1 MEVAH
6 SLNIIINI
14 SNILLQLFSNY
25 FHIAIN
31 LTKIESVYIIQTVF
45 IDVDMYNCSFRS
57 SNYEC
62 CLPMITVCH
71 LLHHLSR

>member
-31 LTKIESVYIIQTVF
+31 LTKIESVYIYKLSLLMLI
-45 IDVDMYNCSFRS
+45 C
-57 SNYEC
+57 
-62 CLPMITVCH
+62 ITVLFDLQITNVVC
-71 LLHHLSR
+71 L